1 MGKLL
6 NATEGQNLNKFEAS
20 YIGKMVAIGIY
31 KLGFNG
37 DDFAF
42 QEKMIL
48 EYMQETHPDKKI
60 DKFQTKQIIDY
71 AKRMIEI
78 DDFFVEE
85 VINRILYVF
94 EKANNRFKTSLTAEE
109 IEFVNFKNRH
119 LPDLDLFDEIGNE
132 F

>member
-1 MGKLL
+1 
-6 NATEGQNLNKFEAS
+6 
-20 YIGKMVAIGIY
+20 MVAVGIW
-31 KLGFNG
+31 KFNFHK
-37 DDFAF
+37 DDFAL
-42 QEKMIL
+42 QEAMIL
-48 EYMQETHPDKKI
+48 EYVQERHPDKSI

-119 LPDLDLFDEIGNE
+119 LPDLDLFDERN
-132 F
+132 